1 MQQFDWGRG
10 MRRATA
16 ALSCL
21 VVAACGGGGGEA
33 PTVLPDR
40 EAPLSISA
48 SNVVDVAGAALDYGG
63 LALAMGQV
71 VVDWIDALA
80 QANVSDLTT
89 ACITGGT
96 QRVRLTDRDGNGRA
110 SAGDR
115 IEVTL
120 DACYLR
126 PLDEAFYGS
135 AAIELKAPGAAQRWA
150 GELAFGDDFG
160 LLPGAVNVRIEGG
173 LRIEYAAD
181 RLSKSVHVLS
191 VGQPFALFGQ
201 SGPTVL
207 RDLVTGLDARRE
219 VRRDTARATT
229 SMQYRLASD
238 SLGGRIDVATSTPWR
253 SWFECYPD
261 AGELA
266 ITGASGSSAGLRAS
280 PTGAMQIDVL
290 LSGASAGFVNGGEA
304 VFLWS
309 GAGWLPP
316 LQNGLGY
323 VASPPADNP
332 FKQFTEPAVTTL
344 RPNPAPL
351 EWTYSRP
358 LAAGA
363 VSSAVFR
370 RSFIGPGEP
379 WAPAEIPATV
389 TIEGA
394 VLSVT
399 PTAQLEPGDSYDLVI
414 DGGTVGDLSDVFG
427 ARLLKPRFSAPV
439 ALTIQAVAAV
449 GSPGLVLGPADPLP
463 LNAST
468 SVADG
473 SGIVAT
479 RWRQISGPALSF
491 SATNGPAVTV
501 QAAAVANGTAV
512 VEVEVEN
519 AAGEVDRQALS
530 FRVLGDPS
538 HALVIASR
546 SAGAPLSVVT
556 SIDEPAKVTY
566 VRRFD
571 VNNTLDV
578 LLGTSRL
585 LAQLPGL
592 TWQDG
597 VDIDFGPGS
606 ASGASAVW
614 LSPEGLCT
622 PQSGRIAVLDYAE
635 DGTGFLSRLALDFE
649 STCGG
654 VPLITGSIRFNSSVL
669 LRH

>member
-1 MQQFDWGRG
+1 MHQFDWLRG
-10 MRRATA
+10 MRRVAVA
-16 ALSCL
+16 MSCL
-21 VVAACGGGGGEA
+21 VVAACGGGGGDA
-33 PTVLPDR
+33 PAPLPDR
-40 EAPLSISA
+40 EAPLSFSA
-48 SNVVDVAGAALDYGG
+48 NNVVDVAGAALDYGG
-63 LALAMGQV
+63 LALAVGQV
-71 VVDWIDALA
+71 AVDWIDALA

-96 QRVRLTDRDGNGRA
+96 QRMRLTDRDGNARA
-110 SAGDR
+110 SPGDR
-115 IEVTL
+115 IDVTL

-135 AAIELKAPGAAQRWA
+135 LAIELKAPGAAQRWA
-150 GELAFGDDFG
+150 GELAFGGDFG

-173 LRIEYAAD
+173 LRIEYTAD
-181 RLSKSVHVLS
+181 RLSKVVRVLS
-191 VGQPFALFGQ
+191 LGQPFALYGQ
-201 SGPTVL
+201 SGSTVL

-238 SLGGRIDVATSTPWR
+238 SLGGRIDVATTTPWR

-266 ITGASGSSAGLRAS
+266 ITGAPGSTAGLRAP

-290 LSGASAGFVNGGEA
+290 LSGSSVGFVNGGEA

-323 VASPPADNP
+323 VAGPPASNP
-332 FKQFTEPAVTTL
+332 FKQYTEPSMTVL

-379 WAPAEIPATV
+379 WSLAEIPATV
-389 TIEGA
+389 SIEGA
-394 VLSVT
+394 VLTVT
-399 PTAQLEPGDSYDLVI
+399 PNAQLEPGDSYDLVF
-414 DGGTVGDLSDVFG
+414 DGGDVGDLSDEFG

-439 ALTIQAVAAV
+439 AMTIQAVAFV
-449 GSPGLVLGPADPLP
+449 GTPGLVLGPGEALP
-463 LNAST
+463 LDASA
-468 SVADG
+468 SMADG
-473 SGIVAT
+473 SGVVVT
-479 RWRQISGPALSF
+479 RWRQLSGPALSF
-491 SATNGPAVTV
+491 SATNGAAVTV
-501 QAAAVANGTAV
+501 QAAAAVNGTAV
-512 VEVEVEN
+512 VEAEVEN
-519 AAGEVDRQALS
+519 SAGELDRQTLS
-530 FRVLGDPS
+530 FRVLGDLS
-538 HALVIASR
+538 QVLVLASR
-546 SAGAPLSVVT
+546 PANAVLSVVT
-556 SIDEPAKVTY
+556 SIDEGATTSY
-566 VRRFD
+566 VRRLD

-578 LLGTSRL
+578 VLGTSRL

-592 TWQDG
+592 TWQTG

-606 ASGASAVW
+606 ASGASGLW
-614 LSPEGLCT
+614 ISPGALCT
-622 PQSGRIAVLDYAE
+622 PQSGQLAVLDYAE
-635 DGTGFLSRLALDFE
+635 DSTGFLLRLALDFE
-649 STCGG
+649 TSCSGG
-654 VPLITGSIRFNSSVL
+654 AITTGSIRFNSSVP
-669 LRH
+669 LRR